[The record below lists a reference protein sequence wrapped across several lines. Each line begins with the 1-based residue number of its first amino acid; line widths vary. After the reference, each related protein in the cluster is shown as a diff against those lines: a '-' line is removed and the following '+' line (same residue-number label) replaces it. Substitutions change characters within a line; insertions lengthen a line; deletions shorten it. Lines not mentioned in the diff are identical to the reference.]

1 MPMRFG
7 RFLSGKLFKQLFITL
22 YIALMC
28 FAAFE
33 TGTAFRLLT
42 DLPYRFEIIYIV
54 YGAAIVLLLTR
65 NFVISKYN
73 SRIYK
78 KIMGFLGGFL
88 IYYLLMFVSF
98 ELISFIFVLPDLVK
112 SFGIITIIATSMAT
126 VFLGY
131 LHTKSIAI
139 KHYELEINSIKGNYR
154 IALISDIHLGVFVGE
169 RHIYKIIQNIND
181 LSPDIVVIAGDIF
194 DVDNS
199 LLEDSKRLYDIS
211 RQFSRLKT
219 TEGVYAVL
227 GNHDPKP
234 DNPSLEAFLKASG
247 IKLLNNDVKTLSK
260 INLVGRADEANSQR
274 INLTDLMSKADSNKP
289 AVVLDHSPEG
299 IGEAAKDNCDLILCG
314 HTHRG
319 QLFPVTLLAKW
330 ANGKERF
337 YGCGIVGK
345 TRYIITSGVGYFAL
359 PVRLGTSNEI
369 VDIKIGSLPFS
380 TKRV

>member
-1 MPMRFG
+1 MSIRFG
-7 RFLSGKLFKQLFITL
+7 QFVSGKLFKQLFIMM
-22 YIALMC
+22 YVALMC

-33 TGTAFRLLT
+33 TRMAFRLLT
-42 DLPYRFEIIYIV
+42 KIPYRFEIVYMI
-54 YGAAIVLLLTR
+54 YGAVSLLLLTR
-65 NFVISKYN
+65 NFVTSKYN

-78 KIMGFLGGFL
+78 KIMGFLSGFL

-98 ELISFIFVLPDLVK
+98 ELLSFIFVLSDRIKAIGMIV
-112 SFGIITIIATSMAT
+112 IIAAAIST

-131 LHTKSIAI
+131 LHTKSITI
-139 KHYELEINSIKGNYR
+139 KHYDLKIDRIIGNYR
-154 IALISDIHLGVFVGE
+154 IALISDIHLGVFVGD
-169 RHIYKIIQNIND
+169 RHIYKIVQNINK

-199 LLEDSKRLYDIS
+199 LLEDPKRLYDIS
-211 RQFSRLKT
+211 KQLSRLKT

-234 DNPSLEAFLKASG
+234 DASSLTAFLKASG
-247 IKLLNNDVKTLSK
+247 IKLLNNDVKVLSK
-260 INLVGRADEANSQR
+260 INLVGRADKANSQR
-274 INLTDLMSKADSNKP
+274 INLIDLISKNDFNKP
-289 AVVLDHSPEG
+289 TVALDHSPEG
-299 IGEAAKDNCDLILCG
+299 ISEAAKNDLDLVLCG

-319 QLFPVTLLAKW
+319 QLFPVTLLARW

-345 TRYIITSGVGYFAL
+345 TRYIITSGVGYFSL